1 MKKNYL
7 RFILSAV
14 LALSCFGCANNQ
26 QSSEPDTPEVEQPR
40 VELTDGTY
48 QASAAGFALEKDVTI
63 ELSVSGGKISKIE
76 VIDNAETPAKF
87 DSAKTLCETIVEA
100 QSTGV
105 DNIAGATA
113 SSMAIKMAA
122 ADAIKQAGGDAS
134 YEQRVVLS
142 KAEDLTIDTDVVV
155 VGLGGSGTAAA
166 LSAAENGAKVVGIEK
181 AAMPGGTSVVTS
193 GPLAINPKSQ
203 VEAAGGDLVDKE
215 ALLQDWLA
223 YTTVNGKQDA
233 KEEIVRL
240 FLDESGPTEEWL
252 IENGWQF
259 DEAKGFL
266 GGQWKVFTP
275 YTGNK
280 ALTQGFFENAIMK
293 FQSLGGEAYF
303 ATTVTD
309 LIVDKGVVKGV
320 KAKRQDGST
329 ITVNA
334 KNVILATGGFG
345 GSDGLME
352 EYLGESWKL
361 YGSYTNTGDGIVLA
375 KQANAATYNAN
386 MPPMSHF
393 SAPQTIV
400 NSLETAFD
408 NDILYGMVSTSE
420 TIAVTKAGKRFV
432 NEASIGT
439 GAYVGGSRFYRIYTA
454 SQIATL
460 REKGFAKA
468 ATGRYLIH
476 APGNIAENTPIAN
489 IDAAIEAG
497 LKNGD
502 VYKAS
507 SLEDLVKQL
516 NSHGANMNYDD
527 FKASID
533 AYNAAANGGED
544 PMHKSAESFER
555 LGAIGDGE
563 DYYIA
568 VVGAPYIYSTCGGLD
583 INANM
588 QVLDG
593 NGNVIAGLYAVGT
606 DSMGVLFTDKKGY
619 ANYGGVA
626 QGWAY
631 TSGKLA
637 GEHAAKN

>member
-1 MKKNYL
+1 MIKKIGT
-7 RFILSAV
+7 FILSTFLVFA
-14 LALSCFGCANNQ
+14 CFGCASNK
-26 QSSEPDTPEVEQPR
+26 SEQVKEIVKET
-40 VELTDGTY
+40 LTDGTY
-48 QASAAGFALEKDVTI
+48 YASAKGFSLEKDVSI
-63 ELSVSGGKISKIE
+63 ALVVRDGKISSVE
-76 VIDNAETPAKF
+76 VTDNAETPAKF
-87 DSAKTLCETIVEA
+87 NAALALCDRIVDE
-100 QSTGV
+100 QSVGI
-105 DNIAGATA
+105 DNVAGATA

-122 ADAIKQAGGDAS
+122 MDAIIKAGGGAG
-134 YEQRVVLS
+134 YEEHVAVT
-142 KAEDLTIDTDVVV
+142 KGEDQTLDCDVVV

-166 LSAAENGAKVVGIEK
+166 LSAAQNGAKVIGIEK

-193 GPLAINPKSQ
+193 GPLAINPLSQ
-203 VEAAGGDLVDKE
+203 VKANGGDLVDKD
-215 ALLQDWLA
+215 ALLADWLA

-240 FLDESGPTEEWL
+240 FLDESGNTLEWL
-252 IENGWQF
+252 MANGFQF

-266 GGQWKVFTP
+266 GGKWKVFTP

-280 ALTQGFFENAIMK
+280 ALTQGFFDGAIESFK
-293 FQSLGGEAYF
+293 KLGGQTF
-303 ATTVTD
+303 FSTTVTD
-309 LIVDKGVVKGV
+309 LIVDNGVVKGV
-320 KAKRQDGST
+320 KAKTQDGAI

-361 YGSYTNTGDGIVLA
+361 YGSYTNTGDGIALA
-375 KQANAATYNAN
+375 KQANGATYNAN

-393 SAPQTIV
+393 SAPVTIV
-400 NSLETAFD
+400 NSLESAFD
-408 NDILYGMVSTSE
+408 NDILYGMVATRE
-420 TIAVTKAGKRFV
+420 TIALTKAGKRFV
-432 NEASIGT
+432 NEEQIGT
-439 GAYVGGSRFYRIYTA
+439 GAYVGGARFYRIYSS
-454 SQIATL
+454 SQIETL
-460 REKGFAKA
+460 RNEGFAFT

-476 APGNIAENTPIAN
+476 AGGNIAENTPIAN
-489 IDAAIEAG
+489 IDAAIEVG

-502 VYKAS
+502 VYKANT
-507 SLEDLVKQL
+507 LEDLVKTL
-516 NSHGANMNYDD
+516 NSNGANMQYSD

-533 AYNAAANGGED
+533 AYNEAANGGND
-544 PMHKSAESFER
+544 VMNKSAESFAR
-555 LGAIGDGE
+555 LGAIKDGE
-563 DYYIA
+563 EYYVA

-583 INANM
+583 INDHM

-593 NGNVIAGLYAVGT
+593 NGNVITGLYAVGT

-637 GEHAAKN
+637 GEYAAK